1 MSKIQNWKKIGNISG
16 STGTSEFQFSLKDFK
31 SRIGDIVAVPN
42 EVPSSDYSAK
52 VTKIVWGR
60 ITTISRTNPFHSV
73 EVGQELANEELTP
86 EQTSVPFVRDQLI
99 ATAVVLGCSDE
110 NSFKQIT
117 PLTYPVQPTSSVFY
131 PSTADIKELLTGGLE
146 AKHKMHI
153 GTLIARSDV
162 EVELSADKVV
172 SRHLAILAMT
182 GGGKTVAAR
191 RVIRELIDK
200 KYPVLILD
208 PHGDY
213 LGFYEKKALFNNLD
227 VKIFYPHIGV
237 TQDTKVHVESLISK
251 MTSGLTEPQ
260 REELHKL
267 LDSVNVDKSLLDVKT
282 YIEEIIHKINASFNT
297 DDKRKFPTLGALKR
311 QLGFV
316 VSQLAAMEISNNSMR
331 ARLKKINFEKLPDP
345 KTDPASIIKPGQL
358 SILYLGGYNH
368 LLQTTIAS
376 MLLEQLF
383 AHRSNLS
390 NRIPPFSTIVE
401 EAHTFVPSAKEG
413 NDVPSI
419 ETIRKIITEGRKFG
433 TGLVLISQRPSRVD
447 ETILSQ
453 CNSFLVLRLVN
464 PKDQTYIRNIMENL
478 SEQDS
483 KMLPSFGPG
492 EGIISGQAV
501 RFPLLVKIKHDE
513 DLRFSD
519 ISNEDFIDEASQWS
533 PQEIDVKSIANSKRL
548 KLITDIKEKRTKR
561 K

>member
-1 MSKIQNWKKIGNISG
+1 MSKIKNWKKIGNLSG

-31 SRIGDIVAVPN
+31 SRIGDIVAVPI
-42 EVPSSDYSAK
+42 EVPSSDYSTK
-52 VTKIVWGR
+52 VVKIVWGR
-60 ITTISRTNPFHSV
+60 ITNISRTNPFHSA

-86 EQTSVPFVRDQLI
+86 EQTSMPFVRDQLL

-117 PLTYPVQPTSSVFY
+117 PLTYPAQPTSSVFY
-131 PSTADIKELLTGGLE
+131 PSTSDIKELLTGGLE
-146 AKHKMHI
+146 AKHKMHV

-191 RVIRELIDK
+191 RVIRELIEK

-213 LGFYEKKALFNNLD
+213 LGFYEKKGLFNNLD
-227 VKIFYPHIGV
+227 VKVFYPHIGV

-260 REELHKL
+260 REELHKY
-267 LDSVNVDKSLLDVKT
+267 LDSVQVDKAYLDVKT
-282 YIEEIIHKINASFNT
+282 YIEEIIQKIKSSLG
-297 DDKRKFPTLGALKR
+297 DDNRRTPTLNALKR
-311 QLGFV
+311 QLGFI
-316 VSQLAAMEISNNSMR
+316 VSQLEAMETSNNSMR
-331 ARLKKINFEKLPDP
+331 TRLKKLEFEKLPDP
-345 KTDPASIIKPGQL
+345 KTDPASIVKPGQL

-390 NRIPPFSTIVE
+390 NRIPPFSTIIE

-483 KMLPSFGPG
+483 RMLPSFGPG
-492 EGIISGQAV
+492 EGIVSGQAV

-519 ISNEDFIDEASQWS
+519 ISNEDFIDEASTWE
-533 PQEIDVKSIANSKRL
+533 PQDEDKESIKNSENLKMIRLIKDKR
-548 KLITDIKEKRTKR
+548 IKR